1 MNVKKQPLFEKIS
14 ELLKKVAARSE
25 ESSSF
30 LAQKFSKQPR
40 YKGSSLGTGT
50 RKMSFLEKLKR
61 KREEKK
67 QQKRTQVTGWNTGKS
82 KLRSIRTLFVVG
94 VILSALFV
102 LVTGPMQK
110 LYGGAKYFRIQEIEI
125 NGCVMTNPTSLRKF
139 ADISYEMNMLTIDPE
154 AIQNRLEEHP
164 WISTAGIRRIWPDGL
179 TISISEF
186 RPKALIAQEG
196 KDGIEYLDRK
206 GNIFATVTPG
216 QEMDFPVITGLDTF
230 DTETEK
236 KELLETAISF
246 LKLAGRNNPNLPAQ
260 NVSEIH
266 FSSEGELVLYLV
278 EHPFPI
284 YLGKGE
290 IKRKYYQLR
299 KVLEVLYRK
308 KQGDAIIDKVAYIR
322 MDYQK
327 NKVLVAQ
334 RHAG

>member
-1 MNVKKQPLFEKIS
+1 MNVRKKSLSEKIID
-14 ELLKKVAARSE
+14 LLKKVAGRGE
-25 ESSSF
+25 KSSSL
-30 LAQKFSKQPR
+30 LAQKFSKQSG
-40 YKGSSLGTGT
+40 YKGTSLGTGT
-50 RKMSFLEKLKR
+50 RKMSFLEKLRR

-67 QQKRTQVTGWNTGKS
+67 QQKRTQVTGWNTGNS
-82 KLRSIRTLFVVG
+82 KLRSIKTIFVVG
-94 VILSALFV
+94 FIVSGFFMLL
-102 LVTGPMQK
+102 TGPMQK
-110 LYGGAKYFRIQEIEI
+110 LYGNTKYFRIQEIEI
-125 NGCVMTNPTSLRKF
+125 SGCVMTNPTSLRKF
-139 ADISYEMNMLTIDPE
+139 ADISYGMNMLTIDPE
-154 AIQNRLEEHP
+154 AIQDRLEEHP
-164 WISTAGIRRIWPDGL
+164 WVSTASIRRIWPDGL
-179 TISISEF
+179 TISINEF
-186 RPKALIAQEG
+186 RPQALIAQAG

-230 DTETEK
+230 DTDTEK

-299 KVLEVLYRK
+299 KVLEELYRK
-308 KQGDAIIDKVAYIR
+308 KKGDAIIDKVAYIR